1 MNNSNL
7 ILGSLLSIFLITSC
21 SDDNSPEVPALPIG
35 DYENGYFVTNEGPFQ
50 TGSGSITFVGED
62 GKVVQNVYSSVNSE
76 NLGNIVNSMH
86 IAEDKGYIV
95 VNNSHKVVVVNRYSM
110 EKIAD
115 IEGFYIDNPRFLAAA
130 DGKGYVSNWGDPLD
144 PDDDFIAVIN
154 LETFGLLNMIP
165 VGEGPEKLLLQ
176 GSMLYVCLQGGF
188 GTNNKVLVIDT
199 NDSTIKASINVGDAP
214 NAIAS
219 GGNGDV
225 WVLCGGSPSWTG
237 NETPGMLYHI
247 ESGSLQTSFKEFAP
261 DEHPSLLSA
270 EQNRLYYHLN
280 GRVYMMETT
289 DAELP
294 VDGINGISGF
304 FYAME
309 VKNGQLYGTD
319 AGDYASEGKLQV
331 YNTGSGALLETIDT
345 GIVPGN
351 IVFP

>member
-1 MNNSNL
+1 MKKSNF
-7 ILGSLLSIFLITSC
+7 ISAIVLLMTFMVSC
-21 SDDNSPEVPALPIG
+21 SDDNDPTEPAPVLG

-50 TGSGSITFVGED
+50 TGSGSITFVGDD
-62 GKVVQNVYSSVNSE
+62 GAVVQNVYSSVNSE
-76 NLGNIVNSMH
+76 TLGNIVNSMH
-86 IAEDKGYIV
+86 IADGIGYIV
-95 VNNSHKVVVVNRYSM
+95 VNNSHKVVAVNRYSM

-115 IEGFYIDNPRFLAAA
+115 IEGFYIDNPRFFAAV
-130 DGKGYVSNWGDPLD
+130 DGKGYISNWGDPLD

-176 GSMLYVCLQGGF
+176 EDLLYVCLQGGY
-188 GTNNKVLVIDT
+188 GSNNKVVVIDT
-199 NDSTIKASINVGDAP
+199 NDNSIKASINVGDAP
-214 NAIAS
+214 NSIAS
-219 GGNGDV
+219 VSNGDV

-247 ESGSLQTSFKEFAP
+247 EPGNFQTSFKEFALE
-261 DEHPSLLSA
+261 EHPSLLA
-270 EQNRLYYHLN
+270 ADENMLYYHLN
-280 GRVYMMETT
+280 GAVYQTGAS
-289 DAELP
+289 DADLP

-304 FYAME
+304 FYAMV
-309 VKNGQLYGTD
+309 VKDGQLYGTD